1 MKMNQKDADTPP
13 KVIEWSTTNYDIGD
27 IPKESTW
34 SKWVENNE

>member
-1 MKMNQKDADTPP
+1 MKQNADKPL
-13 KVIEWSTTNYDIGD
+13 KVIEWSTTNYDIDD